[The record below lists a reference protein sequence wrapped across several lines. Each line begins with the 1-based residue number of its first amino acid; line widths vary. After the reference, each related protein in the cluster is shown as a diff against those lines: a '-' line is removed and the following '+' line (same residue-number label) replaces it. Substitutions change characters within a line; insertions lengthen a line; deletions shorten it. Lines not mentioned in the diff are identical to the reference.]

1 MLDNLKGDDVYVKKS
16 KEIIDIPKDYITKK

>member
-1 MLDNLKGDDVYVKKS
+1 MLDNLKSDDVYVKKS